1 MSAVKRLA
9 RLKAPAKINW
19 FLHITGR
26 RADGKHMLQSAMQL
40 IDLCDEMS
48 FDLRDDGVIH
58 RIDLGATP
66 ADMPSSDLSVR
77 AAQLLQAHCGVTLGC
92 TLTLDKR
99 IPSGAGLGGGSSD
112 AALTLAA
119 LNQLW
124 SCGLSREELMA
135 LGLQLGSDVP
145 YFLFGRTAWAEG
157 IGEQLHALEV
167 FDVSSDDSAQN
178 GQPLLLIK
186 PERGVATAQAYGH
199 VLLKRDTPAV
209 PRLTRISMRSLWQQ
223 HTNDLQP
230 VAELIEPGVSLA
242 LELAQAHGGLGQA
255 RMSGSGSAVF
265 APRDPKLSYAP
276 RLPAGFSAY
285 CVRTLQTHPGL
296 AALRPTAP
304 AVHEA
309 AIT

>member
-26 RADGKHMLQSAMQL
+26 RGDGKHLLQSAMQL
-40 IDLCDEMS
+40 VDLYDEMS
-48 FDLRDDGVIH
+48 FDLRDDSVIE
-58 RIDLGATP
+58 RIDLGDTP
-66 ADMPSSDLSVR
+66 ADMPASDLSVR
-77 AAQLLQAHCGVTLGC
+77 AAKLLQAHCGVPLGC

-124 SCGLSREELMA
+124 GCGLSREQLMA
-135 LGLQLGSDVP
+135 LGLQLGADVP
-145 YFLFGRTAWAEG
+145 FFLFGQSAWAEG

-167 FDVSSDDSAQN
+167 FDVSSDDSAQT
-178 GQPLLLIK
+178 GQALLLIK

-209 PRLTRISMRSLWQQ
+209 PRHARISTRSLWQQ
-223 HTNDLQP
+223 HANDLQP

-242 LELAQAHGGLGQA
+242 LELAKVHGGQGLA

-265 APRDPKLSYAP
+265 APRDPALGYAP
-276 RLPAGFSAY
+276 HLPAGFTAFE
-285 CVRTLQTHPGL
+285 VRTLNAHPEM
-296 AALRPTAP
+296 AALLPAAP